1 MNWGT
6 KIILSFVAFIGLIF
20 TLAYISM
27 GQDINLVADDYYA
40 QELAYEDQIQRIK
53 NTQALSERPTVVI
66 DKTAQKAYLVF
77 PETLKDR
84 VDEGQL
90 QLYRPSNAAF
100 DKTVS
105 IGLNEDGS
113 QTIDVSSLVRGLWK
127 AKITWSYRNTEYYQE
142 VSLVF

>member
-6 KIILSFVAFIGLIF
+6 KIVISFIAFIGVIF

-53 NTQALSERPTVVI
+53 NTQGLSERPTLVV
-66 DKTAQKAYLVF
+66 DKKAKQAHLVF
-77 PETLKDR
+77 PEGLKEKI
-84 VDEGQL
+84 DEGEV

-100 DKTVS
+100 DKKVT
-105 IGLNEDGS
+105 IALNEDGV

-127 AKITWSYRNTEYYQE
+127 AKITWEYRNTEYYQE